1 MQKKTSM
8 SIPPKKLSTESPCN
22 PAILLLS
29 IYLKELKAGLIPIFV
44 HQCSSSI
51 SHNSQKMETIQV
63 ANRYSE

>member
-8 SIPPKKLSTESPCN
+8 SIPPKKLNTELPCN
-22 PAILLLS
+22 PAIPLLS
-29 IYLKELKAGLIPIFV
+29 VYLKELKAGLIQIFI

-63 ANRYSE
+63 ASRYSE